1 MNFDHDF
8 AADTNNTIV
17 IWADDLPVLGR
28 IKFLVSGQIQT
39 DHLGITNPV
48 HTEDNIERCMER
60 RDEIEAAC
68 ERAFKRDPSDCVS
81 LTAADF
87 DDQTAAPI

>member
-1 MNFDHDF
+1 MKFDHDF

-17 IWADDLPVLGR
+17 IWADNSPVSGR

-48 HTEDNIERCMER
+48 HTDDNIERCEER

-68 ERAFKRDPSDCVS
+68 RRAFKRDPSDRVS
-81 LTAADF
+81 LTDADF
-87 DDQTAAPI
+87 VDEPAAPT